1 LDYRPP
7 SRVTVAVTG
16 LLSPLAIFT
25 PPLQVQRS
33 IAVGTG
39 LIALAALVGL
49 LYYGRDLIVT
59 LIISAVFA
67 LILNPAVI
75 LVMKLRVPRAAATA
89 IVIGVAFVLGYLLI
103 AMAWGQLSTISED
116 LPTYSSRISELWSKA
131 NDRLD
136 QSEKKIVDT
145 VLPKNFLEQQQQ
157 IQQKPQE
164 AMRARRK
171 RYGTAA
177 SGAPAQPTVQD
188 VRIVTDPKPIV
199 TTLYRYVSGYF
210 HVLVM
215 ASFVPFLVYFML
227 SWGDHLSSTFQQ
239 LFAPK
244 DRYAAGKSW
253 MGIAESTRAY
263 VLGNFFLWVLLSSVS
278 GLTFFLLGIPYWP
291 LIGPLSAFFSLVP
304 YVGLPLSVVA
314 PVLAALAVP
323 NKFKI
328 VITVAIIT
336 AGMHVVAMNFLYAKI
351 IGRRVRLN
359 PLAVTVALMFW
370 GLLWGGVGLILA
382 VPITAAVK
390 AVCDNVESLEPYGR
404 MLGED

>member
-1 LDYRPP
+1 M
-7 SRVTVAVTG
+7 
-16 LLSPLAIFT
+16 
-25 PPLQVQRS
+25 
-33 IAVGTG
+33 
-39 LIALAALVGL
+39 AALVAL

-67 LILNPAVI
+67 LILNPAVL

-89 IVIGVAFVLGYLLI
+89 IVIGIAFVLVYLLI
-103 AMAWGQLSTISED
+103 AMTWTQISTIGED
-116 LPTYSSRISELWSKA
+116 LPSYSSRISELWSKA
-131 NDRLD
+131 NERLD
-136 QSEKKIVDT
+136 QSEKKMMDLI
-145 VLPKNFLEQQQQ
+145 LPRNFFEQQQQ

-171 RYGTAA
+171 RNPTTT
-177 SGAPAQPTVQD
+177 SNTPAPPVVQD
-188 VRIVTDPKPIV
+188 VRIVTDPKPVV

-227 SWGDHLSSTFQQ
+227 SWGDHLSRTFQQ

-253 MGIAESTRAY
+253 AGIGESTRAY
-263 VLGNFFLWVLLSSVS
+263 VLGNFLLWVLLSSIS
-278 GLTFFLLGIPYWP
+278 ALAFFLLGIPYWP

-304 YVGLPLSVVA
+304 YVGLPLSVVP

-328 VITVAIIT
+328 VITVALLT
-336 AGMHVVAMNFLYAKI
+336 AGLHLIAMNFLYAKI

-359 PLAVTVALMFW
+359 PVAVTVSLMFW
-370 GLLWGGVGLILA
+370 GLIWGGIGLILA
-382 VPITAAVK
+382 VPITAAIK
-390 AVCDNVESLEPYGR
+390 AVCDNVESLEGYGKL
-404 MLGED
+404 LGED